1 MILSTEGFLAIQSPF
16 ELCMNFILFFSSSV
30 KNVIGT
36 LWGIVLNLYATFIN
50 LAVLTILIFL
60 IYEHERCALIIII

>member
-1 MILSTEGFLAIQSPF
+1 
-16 ELCMNFILFFSSSV
+16 MNFILFFSSSV